1 MAATETAHSAA
12 SASQTAHPEPGDQ
25 PQSGSTARPPQDEAT
40 PPPRAAPP
48 PNNHAD
54 DEAPY
59 SDEAMRR
66 HAVERLADHLDI
78 ATGLMERCEHLA
90 ALPKG
95 KRVEP
100 IFAAARLMQADAH
113 VAKALA
119 QMAQVE
125 RRQRT
130 IIERVQPPVV
140 VSNGSKSNP
149 VGALIETLSEKM
161 LRYMNVLADEK
172 LTPTINQAD
181 ESARAKKDLAATAES
196 AAEPA

>member
-1 MAATETAHSAA
+1 MATTETANHAA
-12 SASQTAHPEPGDQ
+12 SASQPSAPSGPGGQ
-25 PQSGSTARPPQDEAT
+25 VQSGSTARPPQGD
-40 PPPRAAPP
+40 AAPP
-48 PNNHAD
+48 GAAALPPVAAD
-54 DEAPY
+54 DAEPPY

-66 HAVERLADHLDI
+66 LAVERLADHLDI

-100 IFAAARLMQADAH
+100 IFAAARLMQADAQ

-130 IIERVQPPVV
+130 IIERIQPPVP
-140 VSNGSKSNP
+140 VSTDSNSNP
-149 VGALIETLSEKM
+149 VGVLIETLSEKM

-172 LTPTINQAD
+172 LTPTIIEA
-181 ESARAKKDLAATAES
+181 ERSAAAKENLAATES
-196 AAEPA
+196 AATPA

>member
-1 MAATETAHSAA
+1 MATTETANHPA
-12 SASQTAHPEPGDQ
+12 STSRPSAHPGPGDQ
-25 PQSGSTARPPQDEAT
+25 AQSESTARPPQDEAA
-40 PPPRAAPP
+40 PPRAAPP
-48 PNNHAD
+48 PD
-54 DEAPY
+54 DSTDGEPPY

-78 ATGLMERCEHLA
+78 ATELMERCEHLA

-130 IIERVQPPVV
+130 IIERIQPSVP
-140 VSNGSKSNP
+140 VSNDSKSKP
-149 VGALIETLSEKM
+149 VGVLIETLSEKM
-161 LRYMNVLADEK
+161 LRYMNVLVDEK
-172 LTPTINQAD
+172 LTPTIIQA
-181 ESARAKKDLAATAES
+181 ERIAAAKENPAATAEG
-196 AAEPA
+196 AATPA

>member
-1 MAATETAHSAA
+1 MATTETANHAA
-12 SASQTAHPEPGDQ
+12 SASQPSASSGPGDQ
-25 PQSGSTARPPQDEAT
+25 VPSGSTVRPPQGDAA
-40 PPPRAAPP
+40 PPGAAAPP
-48 PNNHAD
+48 PVAAD
-54 DEAPY
+54 DAEPPY

-66 HAVERLADHLDI
+66 LAVERLADHLDI

-100 IFAAARLMQADAH
+100 IFAAARLMQANAQ

-119 QMAQVE
+119 QMVQVE

-130 IIERVQPPVV
+130 IIERIQPPVP
-140 VSNGSKSNP
+140 VSTDSKSNP
-149 VGALIETLSEKM
+149 VGVLIETLSEKM

-172 LTPTINQAD
+172 LTPTIIEA
-181 ESARAKKDLAATAES
+181 ERIAGAKENLAATES
-196 AAEPA
+196 AATPS